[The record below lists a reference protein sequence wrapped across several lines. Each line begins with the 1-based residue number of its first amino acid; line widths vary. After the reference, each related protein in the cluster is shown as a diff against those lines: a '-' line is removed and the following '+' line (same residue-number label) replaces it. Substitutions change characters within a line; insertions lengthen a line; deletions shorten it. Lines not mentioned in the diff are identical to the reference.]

1 MIGAG
6 IGVVLGVTI
15 SRDVAVVVGDSVGM
29 RGGGTAVEEEATTPD
44 HLNASMMTARSTGQL
59 EEEELVDPAPSS

>member
-1 MIGAG
+1 
-6 IGVVLGVTI
+6 
-15 SRDVAVVVGDSVGM
+15 
-29 RGGGTAVEEEATTPD
+29 VEEEATTPD